1 MDRFARRSFE
11 GIEIARLDCSGHS
24 FAPHFHDEFVVSLN
38 LKGDERI
45 KLDGKALE
53 ADEGA
58 VTLYNPSQ
66 VQSSHCLASRW
77 QIASMYVDPGFI
89 VKAFVLSANTVFDRS
104 VLLHRGAARRMAAAI
119 DKALDAEVCN
129 SEALEGL
136 VQTLDEFLE
145 LAGSQSARMSH
156 HVPDALRRVADRLSE
171 AAPAPSLAE
180 LSVEADLTAV
190 QLVRAFKRVFGLPP
204 FAWALARRL
213 NETRKRLERGEAI
226 AHVAADLGFADQ
238 AHLTRRFRA
247 AYGAPPGMW
256 RRG

>member
-1 MDRFARRSFE
+1 MDRFARRRFE
-11 GIEIARLDCSGHS
+11 GIEIARLDCSGQS

-38 LKGDERI
+38 LKGFERI

-66 VQSSHCLASRW
+66 VQSSHCLADNW
-77 QIASMYVDPGFI
+77 QIASMYVDPKFL
-89 VKAFVLSANTVFDRS
+89 VEAFDLPANTVFDRS
-104 VLLHRGAARRMAAAI
+104 VLVHSGAARRMAAAI
-119 DKALDAEVCN
+119 EKALDADVCN
-129 SEALEGL
+129 AEALEGL
-136 VQTLDEFLE
+136 VQTLDAFLE
-145 LAGSQSARMSH
+145 LAGSQSGRISR
-156 HVPDALRRVADRLSE
+156 HVPDTLRRVADRLSE
-171 AAPAPSLAE
+171 AAPAPSLGE
-180 LSVEADLTAV
+180 LSAEAGLTTV
-190 QLVRAFKRVFGLPP
+190 QLVRAFKRAFGLPP

-213 NETRKRLERGEAI
+213 NETRKRLARGEAI